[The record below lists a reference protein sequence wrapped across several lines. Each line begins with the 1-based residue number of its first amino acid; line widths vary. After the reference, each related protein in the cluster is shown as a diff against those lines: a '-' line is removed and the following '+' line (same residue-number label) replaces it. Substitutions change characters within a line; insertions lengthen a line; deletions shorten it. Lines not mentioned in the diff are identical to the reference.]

1 MRSREQQS
9 SRSLRGEGEGEGDEA
24 PPPRFD
30 HAHQHPNTSS
40 GGCNRRA
47 WCLLALLALL
57 LLSTG
62 SFLLRRTTQVTTTP
76 TTTPQHLQNQQL
88 QQHQL
93 APPPSDL
100 VIHIIL
106 DGNVNGLATRHTST
120 AAFHRMHL
128 CSVASA
134 CATARQYDTIVNDG
148 AQKARTRLGVTP
160 PSDPP
165 QSFTRVRVY
174 YDDEA
179 PSAAAFASPE
189 ALIAQLAQETGC
201 QEARLQARALRHA
214 IPSLFFGLP
223 LQGWYGTR
231 AASNSRAAPT
241 TALRHSSALP
251 PQLQRNLQQVGG
263 RSGGSSSQYDAT
275 LLTAVQI
282 AIMLKLGGVLVTRD
296 TILLRPSALALPNSL
311 SFQVTMYTH
320 SAMSCPLRRLLLTPI
335 SKQNQRIDMMS
346 PAVLHFHAG
355 HRFWSKAMTT
365 FLNDVQVPHAVRQ
378 PRAVHCTKKHTHT
391 PFTLCT
397 QDGRIEEVHF
407 QRFLGPLWQA
417 WLEADEDLAEDFRFM
432 SEAIMWNY
440 PSQASHVLMYGRETP
455 RTQPNTNSHPPRHLF
470 TAMAFPGKTWRC
482 GPWLAPH

>member
-1 MRSREQQS
+1 MSSIVAAPPLPVLPWTCSLSRRLLLSPVLAARMFASESRQTLPRLPPARSGVRSFSRPCLSVHLLHGLALRHVSHIQAPSSRLELERPEPAATPTRYREVPPNSKPNTPQVPFKTPPINQKHETKTTKHLQTTTIMRSREQQS

-24 PPPRFD
+24 PPPRLD
-30 HAHQHPNTSS
+30 HAHQHPNTST

-76 TTTPQHLQNQQL
+76 TTTPQHLQNQQQ

-134 CATARQYDTIVNDG
+134 CATARQYDTIINDG
-148 AQKARTRLGVTP
+148 AQKARARLGVTP
-160 PSDPP
+160 PPDPL

-179 PSAAAFASPE
+179 PSAAAFANPE

-311 SFQVTMYTH
+311 SFQV
-320 SAMSCPLRRLLLTPI
+320 
-335 SKQNQRIDMMS
+335 Q
-346 PAVLHFHAG
+346 
-355 HRFWSKAMTT
+355 
-365 FLNDVQVPHAVRQ
+365 
-378 PRAVHCTKKHTHT
+378 CT
-391 PFTLCT
+391 L
-397 QDGRIEEVHF
+397 
-407 QRFLGPLWQA
+407 
-417 WLEADEDLAEDFRFM
+417 
-432 SEAIMWNY
+432 
-440 PSQASHVLMYGRETP
+440 
-455 RTQPNTNSHPPRHLF
+455 TQPCHSHSTTSSPPSPSRTNAL
-470 TAMAFPGKTWRC
+470 T
-482 GPWLAPH
+482 